1 MSSLQERF
9 RDFMESKG
17 LSPLQLAEE
26 LGVQRSS
33 ISHILNG
40 RNKPSLDFLNKLI
53 NSYPDIDIHLL
64 ISGTEQQAQPDL
76 FSEATTATEGLLTVS
91 EKDEVNSGPTPES
104 DTVVAEKEIQDI
116 TNVNRDESKHITN
129 VTNEAVADV
138 TNVTSV
144 NDENAHASSTPK
156 NPEEQMLTRQVKKV
170 ILLYT
175 DGSFEEYNS

>member
-1 MSSLQERF
+1 
-9 RDFMESKG
+9 MESKG

-76 FSEATTATEGLLTVS
+76 FSEATPATEGLLTVS

-104 DTVVAEKEIQDI
+104 DTVVSEKEFQD
-116 TNVNRDESKHITN
+116 ITN
-129 VTNEAVADV
+129 VTNEAVLDV

-144 NDENAHASSTPK
+144 NDETAKAPSTPK
-156 NPEEQMLTRQVKKV
+156 NPEKQMLTRQVKKV

>member
-64 ISGTEQQAQPDL
+64 ISGTEQQVQPDL
-76 FSEATTATEGLLTVS
+76 FSEATPSTEGSLNVP
-91 EKDEVNSGPTPES
+91 EKDDANPVPTPES
-104 DTVVAEKEIQDI
+104 DTHV
-116 TNVNRDESKHITN
+116 SKDLDASDTN
-129 VTNEAVADV
+129 VTKPSLLFSTDVTSVNPNNV
-138 TNVTSV
+138 TNVTST
-144 NDENAHASSTPK
+144 NDVSATAPSTPK
-156 NPEEQMLTRQVKKV
+156 TIENQPITRKVKKV